1 MASPVLIDSSL
12 DIFNNKPI
20 LQTFLQTRKIKIRPI
35 DGWKMGSDII
45 FVVPKLESS
54 LLESNSFE
62 IVMTSQIQT
71 ADNKDPDDTVMC
83 APLNAAG
90 LLAFESISCQ
100 IGSEYI
106 CGDNRWDVYKVW
118 YNLVRVNVTIFTFS
132 ELFSTGSGK

>member
-35 DGWKMGSDII
+35 DGWKMGSNII
-45 FVVPKLESS
+45 FVVPNLQSS

-71 ADNKDPDDTVMC
+71 EDNKDPDDTVTC

-90 LLAFESISCQ
+90 ILAFESISCQ

-106 CGDNRWDVYKVW
+106 CGDNRWDVYKV
-118 YNLVRVNVTIFTFS
+118 L
-132 ELFSTGSGK
+132 